1 MKKIIKP
8 LFSVVAFGLLFSMS
22 GCLKQGLDEL
32 QNSNQKVMTSV
43 DYTYRFLYTDTIQ
56 KGTSKQEILTDRVCE
71 VLFKKNTVKINENN
85 LDGFKTTISYDV
97 NSVLKAG
104 PTGSVTKAM
113 LFATFDKLIKTDQ
126 LSKLWVYVTVSDVS
140 TITPLADAPK
150 LGSPGD
156 FTKDHIYQVKA
167 ADGSTKDYLIRTIKG
182 F

>member
-8 LFSVVAFGLLFSMS
+8 LFSVAALGLMFSLS

-71 VLFKKNTVKINENN
+71 VLFKKNVVRTNENG
-85 LDGFKTTISYDV
+85 LDGFKTTLSYDV

-113 LFATFDKLIKTDQ
+113 LFTEFDKLIRKDQ

-140 TITPLADAPK
+140 TVSPLADAPK

-156 FTKDHIYQVKA
+156 FSKDHVYQVKA